1 MKTKTIEKTNKKQRD
16 SQDKLINTTPMLQNY
31 LKFIGQYLNLAQL
44 SNYK

>member
-1 MKTKTIEKTNKKQRD
+1 MNTNIIEKIPKKQLY
-16 SQDKLINTTPMLQNY
+16 SQIKLTNTSSKLQNH